1 MNTIDKSDKQKPGND
16 HDEENDFIELTDK
29 VSHLSGDNDEI
40 IELTHVVDALDDA
53 NGIGKNTDNVIS
65 DQVEKTMER
74 VIEKMFSEKIEVI
87 IVRVIE
93 KVVTREIDRLRR
105 TLLDNVSDDN
115 FD

>member
-40 IELTHVVDALDDA
+40 IELTHVVDAFDDA